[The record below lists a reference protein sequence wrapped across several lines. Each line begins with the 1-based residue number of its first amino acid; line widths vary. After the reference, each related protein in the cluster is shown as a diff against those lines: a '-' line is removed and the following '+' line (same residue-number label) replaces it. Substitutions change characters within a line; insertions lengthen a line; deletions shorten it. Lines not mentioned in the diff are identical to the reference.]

1 MSDKLAFFP
10 DYAEDYNLLK
20 AAYESG
26 INMKFADCVAYFG
39 KQSPEVLPGSC
50 SLSNLTIS

>member
-26 INMKFADCVAYFG
+26 INMKFADCVAYFV
-39 KQSPEVLPGSC
+39 KASPVVLPGSC
-50 SLSNLTIS
+50 SLSNLTIA